1 MSDIFNG
8 EPTNP
13 PASTQT
19 TGSVEE
25 LVGEG
30 KKFATVEDLAKGKA
44 EADIFIEQL
53 KKEQAELR
61 SDLDQRLSAQDLLE
75 EIRKEREAQLSASN
89 SPAQENTT
97 PSLGTDDIANLVK
110 NTVKQLGVQET
121 AEQNILAVDIKMKE
135 LFGDKA
141 QEVMIQKAKE
151 NEVSVDFLK
160 DAAAKSPKAFFNVLG
175 LANQKP
181 ATPSMTQGTVDMSGT
196 ELRSNAGNSWQ
207 DYEIM
212 RRENPKLYWKP
223 ETQIRLLK
231 SKQEQGESFGN

>member
-8 EPTNP
+8 ETTNP

-121 AEQNILAVDIKMKE
+121 AEQNILAVDTKMKE

-196 ELRSNAGNSWQ
+196 EPRSNAGNSWQ

>member
-1 MSDIFNG
+1 MSDIFEG
-8 EPTNP
+8 QANP

-75 EIRKEREAQLSASN
+75 EIRKEREAQLSSSN
-89 SPAQENTT
+89 TPAEGNTT
-97 PSLGTDDIANLVK
+97 PSLGQDDIASLVK
-110 NTVKQLGVQET
+110 DTVKQMGVQET
-121 AEQNILAVDIKMKE
+121 SEQNILIVDQKMKE
-135 LFGDKA
+135 LFGDRA
-141 QEVMIQKAKE
+141 QEVMLQKAKE

-175 LANQKP
+175 LSNQKTT
-181 ATPSMTQGTVDMSGT
+181 TPSMTQGTVDLSGT
-196 ELRSNAGNSWQ
+196 APKNNTGNSWQ
-207 DYEIM
+207 DYEVM
-212 RRENPKLYWKP
+212 RKENPKMYWKP

-231 SKQEQGESFGN
+231 AKQDQGESFGN

>member
-8 EPTNP
+8 ETTNP

-196 ELRSNAGNSWQ
+196 EPRSNAGNSWQ

>member
-1 MSDIFNG
+1 MSDIFEEG
-8 EPTNP
+8 TNP

-75 EIRKEREAQLSASN
+75 EIRKEREAQLSSSN
-89 SPAQENTT
+89 TPAEGNTT
-97 PSLGTDDIANLVK
+97 PSLGQDDIASLVK
-110 NTVKQLGVQET
+110 DTVKQMGVQET
-121 AEQNILAVDIKMKE
+121 SEQNILIVDQKMKE
-135 LFGDKA
+135 LFGDRA
-141 QEVMIQKAKE
+141 QEVMLQKAKE

-175 LANQKP
+175 LSNQKT
-181 ATPSMTQGTVDMSGT
+181 ATPSMTQGTVDMSST
-196 ELRSNAGNSWQ
+196 MSKDNSGNSWQ
-207 DYEIM
+207 DYEVM
-212 RRENPKLYWKP
+212 RKENPKMYWKP

-231 SKQEQGESFGN
+231 AKQDQGESFGN

>member
-1 MSDIFNG
+1 MSDIFEG
-8 EPTNP
+8 EANS

-196 ELRSNAGNSWQ
+196 EPRSNAGNSWQ